1 MTFPYSKIF
10 SASRCARSRLHH
22 CFSPLPWFAFLLTAA
37 TSSGAYADS
46 TLQVTQING
55 SAVVTG
61 TGKTLAQLAT
71 TTQKNTNSLASATST
86 ASSAYS
92 LAIGAIQASLMGVAG
107 GLAVLDSSGN
117 VTSPVSTTAATASD
131 YSTVGWND
139 PITWATN
146 SGSATQYGN
155 PKVAFNH
162 RWTMGYDTSGTPQ
175 VDDYMPPTH
184 LRLGGSQEFDGVP
197 LFVHNIPYSGGN
209 MGVVE
214 GVFMQSENMRGSI
227 AGVGP
232 SYASGA
238 AAYDNYDAVARYTYA
253 GPSAPVFTTTGSA
266 VTAPDGLTHIPT
278 FHSWGATFANPLPQ
292 AWSDWIK
299 SHNHARMMTNEIGV
313 NPASY
318 KNATFV
324 GELTGYDTDS
334 SGLVVTI
341 LTDGWRIFNQTQN
354 FPSTDTSTET
364 PGTTSLDGTTP
375 AVDTVWS
382 DFGDPAIMFGVYTKA
397 FDNNVICY
405 LPGPT
410 PHASPGDIN
419 DPTGKINN
427 QERSCE
433 GIEYDLWNDDTS
445 GETAYMQGITVAYSG
460 TTSPSPDSYD
470 MNLAG
475 GNANTLVLSGEWY
488 SMNVASHSFASA
500 GYGGPA
506 YTKGSQKVVADFA
519 QSNRP
524 GWDADTVWPAN
535 SHNMR
540 LTIWNTRNADD
551 TNNQNNY
558 SDITTSMGVQVDG
571 HNDVH
576 QLSMDGTTQEHLEF
590 NPANYPNGISLCG
603 YTACGFSVNR
613 QGTPEVDDNLV
624 INDGKSL
631 ILMNTNNALAG
642 YIYASTDGNMHVLGV
657 NGPTKSSFV
666 IDAALKSNGSLNAP
680 NNTYSALPTTNTT
693 TGDQRYCSDCYSSS
707 ATSTQRG
714 IPVWWN
720 GSTWIDSLGSAV
732 KN

>member
-10 SASRCARSRLHH
+10 NASRGGYACLHH
-22 CFSPLPWFAFLLTAA
+22 YLAPLPWFVFLLTTA
-37 TSSGAYADS
+37 TSSAYADS

-61 TGKTLAQLAT
+61 TGKTLAQLAS
-71 TTQKNTNSLASATST
+71 TTQKNTNSLASTTST

-92 LAIGAIQASLMGVAG
+92 LAVGAIQTSLMGVAG

-139 PITWATN
+139 PVTWTTN

-155 PKVAFNH
+155 PKIAFNH
-162 RWTMGYDTSGTPQ
+162 RWTMGYDSSGNGY
-175 VDDYMPPTH
+175 VDDYMPPNH

-209 MGVVE
+209 MGIVE

-253 GPSAPVFTTTGSA
+253 GPSSPVFTTTGSA
-266 VTAPDGLTHIPT
+266 ITAPDGLTHIPT
-278 FHSWGATFANPLPQ
+278 FYNWGATFSNPLPQ
-292 AWSDWIK
+292 QWSDWIK

-313 NPASY
+313 NPSSY

-324 GELTGYDTDS
+324 AELTGYATNA
-334 SGLVVTI
+334 SGLVTNVQ
-341 LTDGWRIFNQTQN
+341 TDGWRIFNQTQN
-354 FPSTDTSTET
+354 FPNTDTSTET

-375 AVDTVWS
+375 AIDTVWS
-382 DFGDPAIMFGVYTKA
+382 DFSDPAIMFGVYTKA

-427 QERSCE
+427 QVRSCE

-506 YTKGSQKVVADFA
+506 YSKGSQKVVADFA

-524 GWDADTVWPAN
+524 GWDADTTWPAY
-535 SHNMR
+535 SHDIR

-551 TNNQNNY
+551 TSNQNDYN
-558 SDITTSMGVQVDG
+558 DITTSMGVQIDG

-603 YTACGFSVNR
+603 YTGCGFSVNR

-624 INDGKSL
+624 INGGKSL
-631 ILMNTNNALAG
+631 ILMNASNALAG
-642 YIYASTDGNMHVLGV
+642 YLYASTDGNMHVLGV
-657 NGPTKSSFV
+657 NGPTKSTFV
-666 IDAALKSNGSLNAP
+666 IDAILKSNGAINAP
-680 NNTYSALPTTNTT
+680 SNTYSSLPTTNTSS
-693 TGDQRYCSDCYSSS
+693 GDQRYCSDCYSSAS
-707 ATSTQRG
+707 TSTNRG

-720 GSTWIDSLGSAV
+720 GSTWTDSLGVAV